1 MTNDKSQFMSAI
13 AYIGVILTLVY
24 GGACFLL
31 RFVQHRLIF
40 APSPIVEL
48 QPEDWQLDRED
59 VWLAVSAEAGE
70 DAERVHGWW
79 IPAPSSADSQ
89 NVLLYLHGNS
99 GNLSRNY
106 NLDQI
111 RRFSRLGFSVLAIDY
126 RGYGRSSDRFPSE
139 ARVYEDAR
147 IGLQYLIDTLKIAP
161 ERIFLFGHSLGGA
174 IAIET
179 AAHHRDLAGL
189 IIEGSF
195 TSMLEVANNRKS
207 YAMFPIEW
215 ILTQRFNSIEK
226 VATLPMPIL
235 FIHGTED
242 SVVPSF
248 MSDKM
253 YAAATAEKQLY
264 RVPQAGHNDVAVV
277 AGEENY
283 FEKIR
288 QFVRQVRD
296 RQHSNSTL

>member
-1 MTNDKSQFMSAI
+1 MSAM
-13 AYIGVILTLVY
+13 AYIGVLLAIVY

-40 APSPIVEL
+40 VPSPIVEL
-48 QPEDWQLDRED
+48 QPEDWQLDHED
-59 VWLAVSAEAGE
+59 VWLQVASETEE
-70 DAERVHGWW
+70 DAERIHGWW
-79 IPAPSSADSQ
+79 IPASPSADSQ

-126 RGYGRSSDRFPSE
+126 RGYGRSSDRFPNES
-139 ARVYEDAR
+139 RVYEDAR
-147 IGLQYLIDTLKIAP
+147 IGLQYLTDTLKIAP

-179 AAHHRDLAGL
+179 AARHRDLAGL
-189 IIEGSF
+189 MIEGSF
-195 TSMLEVANNRKS
+195 TSTLEVANNRKS
-207 YAMFPIEW
+207 YAMFPLDW
-215 ILTQRFNSIEK
+215 ILTQRFNSIDK
-226 VATLPMPIL
+226 VATLTMPIL
-235 FIHGTED
+235 FIHGTDD

-248 MSDKM
+248 MSEKL

-264 RVPQAGHNDVAVV
+264 LVPQAGHNDVAVV

-283 FEKIR
+283 LEKVR
-288 QFVRQVRD
+288 QFIRQVRE
-296 RQHSNSTL
+296 RQNSNSSDRK

>member
-1 MTNDKSQFMSAI
+1 MSAM
-13 AYIGVILTLVY
+13 AYIGVILAIVY
-24 GGACFLL
+24 GGACLLL

-40 APSPIVEL
+40 VPSPIVEL
-48 QPEDWQLDRED
+48 QPEDWQLDPED
-59 VWLAVSAEAGE
+59 VWLQVASETEE
-70 DAERVHGWW
+70 DAERIHGWW
-79 IPAPSSADSQ
+79 IPASPSTDSQ

-126 RGYGRSSDRFPSE
+126 RGYGRSSDRFPNE

-147 IGLQYLIDTLKIAP
+147 IGLQYLMDTLKIAP

-179 AAHHRDLAGL
+179 ATHHRDLAGL

-195 TSMLEVANNRKS
+195 TSILEVANNRKS
-207 YAMFPIEW
+207 YAMFPLDL
-215 ILTQRFNSIEK
+215 ILTQRFNSIDK
-226 VATLPMPIL
+226 VATLTMPIL
-235 FIHGTED
+235 FIHGTDD

-248 MSDKM
+248 MSEKL

-264 RVPQAGHNDVAVV
+264 LVPQAGHNDVAAI

-283 FEKIR
+283 LEKVR

-296 RQHSNSTL
+296 RQHFISDR